1 MIRKFFYLF
10 MTAALLCGVACS
22 SSDGGDGPNGNGD
35 GPTGTIDE
43 INGTKIIAGNSLVG
57 LISDADTGKGIAGVP
72 VTDGYAFTTTDAN
85 GVYQFKANRYCR
97 NVYLTVPANYEIPLA
112 PTTKLPLFYST
123 STIDRNKV
131 NRNDFTL
138 KPLSAIE
145 ENFGCQAF

>member
-57 LISDADTGKGIAGVP
+57 
-72 VTDGYAFTTTDAN
+72 
-85 GVYQFKANRYCR
+85 
-97 NVYLTVPANYEIPLA
+97 
-112 PTTKLPLFYST
+112 
-123 STIDRNKV
+123 
-131 NRNDFTL
+131 
-138 KPLSAIE
+138 
-145 ENFGCQAF
+145 